1 MKHFLLLLFVVLT
14 YQAKADNYRDMEPLL
29 LDTPEMKAELVDLPN
44 QRDIRL
50 DMIAVGGLTQST

>member
-29 LDTPEMKAELVDLPN
+29 L
-44 QRDIRL
+44 
-50 DMIAVGGLTQST
+50 GGLTQST